1 MEGSSTKMKSISLE
15 NDNTTRNGKAFSF
28 VSVSTSFLMA
38 LGLIKYWQVFDE
50 KLLIY
55 QIYHTSFSLLVL
67 IVVMNLFVSLI
78 NETYDRVRT
87 KKLYEY
93 DAELMEYTWQKLQG
107 IVNNLRAFVSK
118 GKCLKFNYSSW
129 L

>member
-1 MEGSSTKMKSISLE
+1 
-15 NDNTTRNGKAFSF
+15 
-28 VSVSTSFLMA
+28 MA
-38 LGLIKYWQVFDE
+38 LGLIKYWQVFEE

-78 NETYDRVRT
+78 NETYDHVRT

-93 DAELMEYTWQKLQG
+93 DAELMEYTWQKIQG
-107 IVNNLRAFVSK
+107 IIDMFGAFVSK
-118 GKCLKFNYSSW
+118 GTCSKFS
-129 L
+129 